1 MIATHGASGTTR
13 PTTRAQLTREFATF
27 TGRLVEL
34 RDWLV
39 PAGVT
44 QVAIEATPVYQKP
57 VRHVLEEADFELL
70 LVDPA
75 RFKNQAG
82 HKTT

>member
-1 MIATHGASGTTR
+1 MA
-13 PTTRAQLTREFATF
+13 RAQLTREFATF

-44 QVAIEATPVYQKP
+44 QVAMEATGVY
-57 VRHVLEEADFELL
+57 
-70 LVDPA
+70 
-75 RFKNQAG
+75 
-82 HKTT
+82 